1 VLVGGELVAGG
12 VQQRVPRTE
21 DDRLGQP
28 RGSRRVEYEGAVG
41 PGLFMNSCCCYQSV
55 VAGRYRCVKE
65 RCVWFDR
72 LEPDMVTDGT
82 GEGGSCACR
91 N

>member
-1 VLVGGELVAGG
+1 
-12 VQQRVPRTE
+12 
-21 DDRLGQP
+21 
-28 RGSRRVEYEGAVG
+28 
-41 PGLFMNSCCCYQSV
+41 MNSCCCYQSV

-65 RCVWFDR
+65 SCVWFDR

-91 N
+91 NQYRVASGFLEQMLDTRRGESGGEQENLWPRGGESN